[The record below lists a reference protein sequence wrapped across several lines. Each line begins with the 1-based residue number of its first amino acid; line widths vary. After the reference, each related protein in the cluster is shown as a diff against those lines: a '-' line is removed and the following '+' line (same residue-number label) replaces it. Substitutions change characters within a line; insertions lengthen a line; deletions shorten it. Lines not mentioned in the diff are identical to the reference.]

1 MIRQK
6 IYDIVELKEVNSLAS
21 RLYNQFMLILV
32 VISMLPL
39 AFKEDYEIFAIT
51 DVVVVSVFILDY
63 LLNWLTADI
72 RFGQRGIWPFIRY
85 PFSLP
90 VIVDMLSILPALAFI
105 HDGFRLLRITRGL
118 RILRMLSVFKLV
130 HHSQNMVLVVRTLK
144 ESRDSLLA
152 VGYLAVGYILA
163 HHLQRRAPDL
173 PHLFRCPLLGYRLPH
188 HRGLWRYLPRL
199 HHRPLCHHV
208 LLPPRHSPHRPPRR
222 YRHRR
227 LPQRPPIPPEP
238 GQGEVGTYSNRGSDA
253 SNNFIIM
260 DARERSSASQSTLS
274 VKLLVFE

>member
-6 IYDIVELKEVNSLAS
+6 IFDIVELKEVNSLAS

-51 DVVVVSVFILDY
+51 DVVVVSVFIVDY

-90 VIVDMLSILPALAFI
+90 GIVDMLSILPALAFI

-118 RILRMLSVFKLV
+118 RILRMLAVFKMV

-152 VGYLAVGYILA
+152 VGYLAVGYILVSSLIIFNVEPQTFPTFFDA
-163 HHLQRRAPDL
+163 LYWATVSLTTVGYGDIYPVSTIG
-173 PHLFRCPLLGYRLPH
+173 RCVTMFSSLLGIALIALPA
-188 HRGLWRYLPRL
+188 GIVTAGYLNAL
-199 HHRPLCHHV
+199 
-208 LLPPRHSPHRPPRR
+208 
-222 YRHRR
+222 
-227 LPQRPPIPPEP
+227 
-238 GQGEVGTYSNRGSDA
+238 
-253 SNNFIIM
+253 
-260 DARERSSASQSTLS
+260 QSLQNQN
-274 VKLLVFE
+274 KEK

>member
-51 DVVVVSVFILDY
+51 DVVVVSVFIVDY

-90 VIVDMLSILPALAFI
+90 GIVDMLSILPALAFI

-118 RILRMLSVFKLV
+118 RILRMLAVFKLV

-152 VGYLAVGYILA
+152 VGYLAVGYILVSSLIIFNVEPQTFPSFFDA
-163 HHLQRRAPDL
+163 LYWATVSLTTVGYGDIYPVSTIG
-173 PHLFRCPLLGYRLPH
+173 RCVTMFSSLLGIALIALPA
-188 HRGLWRYLPRL
+188 GIVTAGYLNAL
-199 HHRPLCHHV
+199 
-208 LLPPRHSPHRPPRR
+208 
-222 YRHRR
+222 
-227 LPQRPPIPPEP
+227 
-238 GQGEVGTYSNRGSDA
+238 
-253 SNNFIIM
+253 
-260 DARERSSASQSTLS
+260 QSLQNHN
-274 VKLLVFE
+274 KEK

>member
-39 AFKEDYEIFAIT
+39 AFKEDYAIFAIT
-51 DVVVVSVFILDY
+51 DVVVVSVFIIDY
-63 LLNWLTADI
+63 LLNWMTADI
-72 RFGQRGIWPFIRY
+72 RFGKHGIWPFIRY

-90 VIVDMLSILPALAFI
+90 GIVDMLSILPALAFI

-130 HHSQNMVLVVRTLK
+130 HHSQNMILVVRTLR

-152 VGYLAVGYILA
+152 VGYLAAGYIMVSSLVIFNVEPQTFPSFFDALYWATVSLTTVGYGDIY
-163 HHLQRRAPDL
+163 PVSTIG
-173 PHLFRCPLLGYRLPH
+173 RCVTMFSSLLGIALIALPA
-188 HRGLWRYLPRL
+188 GIITAGYMNALQSL
-199 HHRPLCHHV
+199 
-208 LLPPRHSPHRPPRR
+208 
-222 YRHRR
+222 
-227 LPQRPPIPPEP
+227 QN
-238 GQGEVGTYSNRGSDA
+238 QGKE
-253 SNNFIIM
+253 
-260 DARERSSASQSTLS
+260 
-274 VKLLVFE
+274 K

>member
-39 AFKEDYEIFAIT
+39 AFKEDYAIFSIT
-51 DVVVVSVFILDY
+51 DVVVVSVFIVDY

-90 VIVDMLSILPALAFI
+90 GIVDMLSILPALAFI

-118 RILRMLSVFKLV
+118 RILRMLAVFKMV

-152 VGYLAVGYILA
+152 VGYLAVGYILVSSLIIFNVEPQTFPTFFDA
-163 HHLQRRAPDL
+163 LYWATVSLTTVGYGDIYPVSTIG
-173 PHLFRCPLLGYRLPH
+173 RCVTMFSSLLGIALIALPA
-188 HRGLWRYLPRL
+188 GIVTAGYLNAL
-199 HHRPLCHHV
+199 QSL
-208 LLPPRHSPHRPPRR
+208 
-222 YRHRR
+222 
-227 LPQRPPIPPEP
+227 QN
-238 GQGEVGTYSNRGSDA
+238 QGKE
-253 SNNFIIM
+253 
-260 DARERSSASQSTLS
+260 
-274 VKLLVFE
+274 K

>member
-6 IYDIVELKEVNSLAS
+6 IFDIVELKEVNSLAS

-51 DVVVVSVFILDY
+51 DIVVVSVFIVDY

-72 RFGQRGIWPFIRY
+72 RFAQRGIWPFIRY

-90 VIVDMLSILPALAFI
+90 GIVDMLSILPALAFI

-118 RILRMLSVFKLV
+118 RILRMLAVFKMV

-152 VGYLAVGYILA
+152 VGYLAVGYILVSSLIIFNVEPQTFPTFFDA
-163 HHLQRRAPDL
+163 LYWATVSLTTVGYGDIYPVSTIG
-173 PHLFRCPLLGYRLPH
+173 RCVTMFSSLLGIALIALPA
-188 HRGLWRYLPRL
+188 GIVTAGYLNAL
-199 HHRPLCHHV
+199 QSL
-208 LLPPRHSPHRPPRR
+208 
-222 YRHRR
+222 
-227 LPQRPPIPPEP
+227 QN
-238 GQGEVGTYSNRGSDA
+238 QGKE
-253 SNNFIIM
+253 
-260 DARERSSASQSTLS
+260 
-274 VKLLVFE
+274 K

>member
-39 AFKEDYEIFAIT
+39 AFKEDYAIFAIT
-51 DVVVVSVFILDY
+51 DIVVVSVFIVDY
-63 LLNWLTADI
+63 LLNWFTADI

-90 VIVDMLSILPALAFI
+90 GIVDMLSILPALAFI

-118 RILRMLSVFKLV
+118 RILRMLAVFKMV

-152 VGYLAVGYILA
+152 VGYLAVGYILVSSLIIFNVE
-163 HHLQRRAPDL
+163 LQTFPTFFDALYWATVSLTTVGYGDIYPVSTL
-173 PHLFRCPLLGYRLPH
+173 GRCVTMFSSLLGIALIALPA
-188 HRGLWRYLPRL
+188 GIVTAGYLNAL
-199 HHRPLCHHV
+199 QSL
-208 LLPPRHSPHRPPRR
+208 
-222 YRHRR
+222 
-227 LPQRPPIPPEP
+227 QN
-238 GQGEVGTYSNRGSDA
+238 QGKE
-253 SNNFIIM
+253 
-260 DARERSSASQSTLS
+260 
-274 VKLLVFE
+274 K

>member
-21 RLYNQFMLILV
+21 RLYNQFMLVLV
-32 VISMLPL
+32 IISMLPL

-51 DVVVVSVFILDY
+51 DIVVVTVFIVDY
-63 LLNWLTADI
+63 LLNWMTADI

-90 VIVDMLSILPALAFI
+90 GIVDMLSILPALAFI

-118 RILRMLSVFKLV
+118 RILRMFAVFKMV

-152 VGYLAVGYILA
+152 VGYLAVGYILVSSLIIFNVEPQTFPSFFDA
-163 HHLQRRAPDL
+163 LYWATVSLTTVGYGDIYPVSTIG
-173 PHLFRCPLLGYRLPH
+173 RCVTMFSSLLGIALIALPA
-188 HRGLWRYLPRL
+188 GIITAGYMNALQSL
-199 HHRPLCHHV
+199 
-208 LLPPRHSPHRPPRR
+208 
-222 YRHRR
+222 
-227 LPQRPPIPPEP
+227 QN
-238 GQGEVGTYSNRGSDA
+238 QGKE
-253 SNNFIIM
+253 
-260 DARERSSASQSTLS
+260 
-274 VKLLVFE
+274 K

>member
-39 AFKEDYEIFAIT
+39 AFKEDYAIFAIT
-51 DVVVVSVFILDY
+51 DVVVVSVFIVDY
-63 LLNWLTADI
+63 LLNWFTADI
-72 RFGQRGIWPFIRY
+72 RFGQRGILPFIRY

-90 VIVDMLSILPALAFI
+90 GIVDMLSILPALAFI

-118 RILRMLSVFKLV
+118 RILRMLAVFKMV

-152 VGYLAVGYILA
+152 VGYLAVGYILVSA
-163 HHLQRRAPDL
+163 LVIFNVEPQTFPTFFDALYWATVSLTTVGYGDIYPVSTIG
-173 PHLFRCPLLGYRLPH
+173 RCVTMFSSLLGIALIALPA
-188 HRGLWRYLPRL
+188 GIVTAGYLNAL
-199 HHRPLCHHV
+199 QSL
-208 LLPPRHSPHRPPRR
+208 
-222 YRHRR
+222 
-227 LPQRPPIPPEP
+227 QN
-238 GQGEVGTYSNRGSDA
+238 QGKE
-253 SNNFIIM
+253 
-260 DARERSSASQSTLS
+260 
-274 VKLLVFE
+274 K

>member
-1 MIRQK
+1 M
-6 IYDIVELKEVNSLAS
+6 AS

-39 AFKEDYEIFAIT
+39 AFKEDYAIFAIT

-85 PFSLP
+85 PCSLP
-90 VIVDMLSILPALAFI
+90 GIVDMLSILPALAFI

-118 RILRMLSVFKLV
+118 RILRMLAVFKMV

-152 VGYLAVGYILA
+152 VGYLAVGYILVSSLIIFNVEPQTFPTFFDA
-163 HHLQRRAPDL
+163 LYWATVSLTTVGYGDIYPVSTL
-173 PHLFRCPLLGYRLPH
+173 GRCVTMFSSLLGIALIALPA
-188 HRGLWRYLPRL
+188 GIVTAGYLNAL
-199 HHRPLCHHV
+199 QSL
-208 LLPPRHSPHRPPRR
+208 
-222 YRHRR
+222 
-227 LPQRPPIPPEP
+227 QN
-238 GQGEVGTYSNRGSDA
+238 QGKE
-253 SNNFIIM
+253 
-260 DARERSSASQSTLS
+260 
-274 VKLLVFE
+274 K

>member
-51 DVVVVSVFILDY
+51 DIVVVSVFIVDY

-90 VIVDMLSILPALAFI
+90 GIVDMLSILPALAFI

-118 RILRMLSVFKLV
+118 RILRMLAVFKMV

-152 VGYLAVGYILA
+152 VGYLAVGYILVSSLIIFNVEPQTFPTFFDA
-163 HHLQRRAPDL
+163 LYWATVSLTTVGYGDIYPVSTIG
-173 PHLFRCPLLGYRLPH
+173 RCVTMFSSLLGIALIALPA
-188 HRGLWRYLPRL
+188 GIVTAGYLNAL
-199 HHRPLCHHV
+199 QSL
-208 LLPPRHSPHRPPRR
+208 
-222 YRHRR
+222 
-227 LPQRPPIPPEP
+227 QN
-238 GQGEVGTYSNRGSDA
+238 QGKE
-253 SNNFIIM
+253 
-260 DARERSSASQSTLS
+260 
-274 VKLLVFE
+274 K

>member
-39 AFKEDYEIFAIT
+39 AFKEDYAIFAIT
-51 DVVVVSVFILDY
+51 DMVVVSVFIIDY

-72 RFGQRGIWPFIRY
+72 RFGQRGIWPFLRY

-90 VIVDMLSILPALAFI
+90 GIVDMLSILPALAFI

-144 ESRDSLLA
+144 ESRDSLMA
-152 VGYLAVGYILA
+152 VGYLAAGYILVSA
-163 HHLQRRAPDL
+163 LVIFNVEPQTFPSFFDALYWATVSLTTVGYGDIYPVSTIG
-173 PHLFRCPLLGYRLPH
+173 RCVTMFSSLLGIALIALPA
-188 HRGLWRYLPRL
+188 GIVTAGYLNAL
-199 HHRPLCHHV
+199 
-208 LLPPRHSPHRPPRR
+208 
-222 YRHRR
+222 
-227 LPQRPPIPPEP
+227 
-238 GQGEVGTYSNRGSDA
+238 
-253 SNNFIIM
+253 
-260 DARERSSASQSTLS
+260 QSLQNQN
-274 VKLLVFE
+274 KEK

>member
-39 AFKEDYEIFAIT
+39 AFKEDYAIFAIT
-51 DVVVVSVFILDY
+51 DMVVVFVFIIDY

-72 RFGQRGIWPFIRY
+72 RFGQRGIWPFLRY

-90 VIVDMLSILPALAFI
+90 GIVDMLSILPALAFI

-118 RILRMLSVFKLV
+118 RILRMLAVFKMV

-152 VGYLAVGYILA
+152 VGYLAAGYILVSA
-163 HHLQRRAPDL
+163 LVIFNVEPQTFPTFFDALYWATVSLTTVGYGDIYPVSTIG
-173 PHLFRCPLLGYRLPH
+173 RCVTMFSSLLGIALIALPA
-188 HRGLWRYLPRL
+188 GIVTAGYLNAL
-199 HHRPLCHHV
+199 QSL
-208 LLPPRHSPHRPPRR
+208 
-222 YRHRR
+222 
-227 LPQRPPIPPEP
+227 QN
-238 GQGEVGTYSNRGSDA
+238 QGKGR
-253 SNNFIIM
+253 
-260 DARERSSASQSTLS
+260 
-274 VKLLVFE
+274 

>member
-39 AFKEDYEIFAIT
+39 AFKEDYAIFAIT
-51 DVVVVSVFILDY
+51 DVVVVSVFIIDY
-63 LLNWLTADI
+63 LLNWMTADI
-72 RFGQRGIWPFIRY
+72 RFGKHGIWPFIRY

-90 VIVDMLSILPALAFI
+90 GIVDMLSILPALAFI

-130 HHSQNMVLVVRTLK
+130 HHSQNMILVVRTLR

-152 VGYLAVGYILA
+152 VGYLAAGYILVSSLVIFNVEPQTFPSFFDA
-163 HHLQRRAPDL
+163 LYWATVSLTTVGYGDIYPVSTIG
-173 PHLFRCPLLGYRLPH
+173 RCVTMFSSLLGIALIALPA
-188 HRGLWRYLPRL
+188 GIITAGYMNALQSL
-199 HHRPLCHHV
+199 
-208 LLPPRHSPHRPPRR
+208 
-222 YRHRR
+222 
-227 LPQRPPIPPEP
+227 QN
-238 GQGEVGTYSNRGSDA
+238 QGKE
-253 SNNFIIM
+253 
-260 DARERSSASQSTLS
+260 
-274 VKLLVFE
+274 K

>member
-21 RLYNQFMLILV
+21 RLYNQFMLVLV

-51 DVVVVSVFILDY
+51 DVVVVSVFIVDY

-90 VIVDMLSILPALAFI
+90 GIVDMLSILPALAFI

-118 RILRMLSVFKLV
+118 RILRMLAVFKMV

-152 VGYLAVGYILA
+152 VGYLAVGYILVSSLIIFNVEPQTFPTFFDA
-163 HHLQRRAPDL
+163 LYWATVSLTTVGYGDIYPVSTIG
-173 PHLFRCPLLGYRLPH
+173 RCVTMFSSLLGIALIALPA
-188 HRGLWRYLPRL
+188 GIVTAGYLNAL
-199 HHRPLCHHV
+199 QSL
-208 LLPPRHSPHRPPRR
+208 
-222 YRHRR
+222 
-227 LPQRPPIPPEP
+227 QN
-238 GQGEVGTYSNRGSDA
+238 QGKG
-253 SNNFIIM
+253 
-260 DARERSSASQSTLS
+260 
-274 VKLLVFE
+274 K

>member
-39 AFKEDYEIFAIT
+39 AFKEDYAIFAIT

-72 RFGQRGIWPFIRY
+72 RFGQRGIWPFLRY
-85 PFSLP
+85 PFSLTG
-90 VIVDMLSILPALAFI
+90 IVDMLSILPALAFI

-118 RILRMLSVFKLV
+118 RILRMLAVFKMV

-152 VGYLAVGYILA
+152 VGYLAAGYILVSA
-163 HHLQRRAPDL
+163 LVIFNVEPQTFPTFFDALYWATVSLTTVGYGDIYPVSTIG
-173 PHLFRCPLLGYRLPH
+173 RCVTMFSSLLGIALIALPA
-188 HRGLWRYLPRL
+188 GIVTAGYLNAL
-199 HHRPLCHHV
+199 QSL
-208 LLPPRHSPHRPPRR
+208 
-222 YRHRR
+222 
-227 LPQRPPIPPEP
+227 QN
-238 GQGEVGTYSNRGSDA
+238 QGKE
-253 SNNFIIM
+253 
-260 DARERSSASQSTLS
+260 
-274 VKLLVFE
+274 K

>member
-39 AFKEDYEIFAIT
+39 AFKEDYAIFAIT
-51 DVVVVSVFILDY
+51 DVVVVSVFIIDY
-63 LLNWLTADI
+63 LLNWITADI
-72 RFGQRGIWPFIRY
+72 RFGQRGIWSFVRY

-90 VIVDMLSILPALAFI
+90 GIVDMLSILPALAFI

-118 RILRMLSVFKLV
+118 RILRMLSVFKMV

-152 VGYLAVGYILA
+152 VGYLAAGYILVSSLVIFNVEPQTFPSFFDA
-163 HHLQRRAPDL
+163 LYWATVSLTTVGYGDIYPVSTIG
-173 PHLFRCPLLGYRLPH
+173 RCVTMFSSLLGIALIALPA
-188 HRGLWRYLPRL
+188 GIITAGYMNALQSL
-199 HHRPLCHHV
+199 
-208 LLPPRHSPHRPPRR
+208 
-222 YRHRR
+222 
-227 LPQRPPIPPEP
+227 QN
-238 GQGEVGTYSNRGSDA
+238 QGKE
-253 SNNFIIM
+253 
-260 DARERSSASQSTLS
+260 
-274 VKLLVFE
+274 K

>member
-39 AFKEDYEIFAIT
+39 AFKDDYAIFAIT
-51 DVVVVSVFILDY
+51 DVVVVSVFIVDY
-63 LLNWLTADI
+63 LLNWMTADI

-90 VIVDMLSILPALAFI
+90 GIVDMLSILPALAFI

-130 HHSQNMVLVVRTLK
+130 HHSQNMILVVRTLR

-152 VGYLAVGYILA
+152 VGYLAAGYILVSSLVIFNVEPQTFPSFFDA
-163 HHLQRRAPDL
+163 LYWATVSLTTVGYGDIYPVSTIG
-173 PHLFRCPLLGYRLPH
+173 RCVTMFSSLLGIALIALPA
-188 HRGLWRYLPRL
+188 G
-199 HHRPLCHHV
+199 
-208 LLPPRHSPHRPPRR
+208 
-222 YRHRR
+222 
-227 LPQRPPIPPEP
+227 
-238 GQGEVGTYSNRGSDA
+238 
-253 SNNFIIM
+253 IITAGYM
-260 DARERSSASQSTLS
+260 NALQSLQNHT
-274 VKLLVFE
+274 KEK

>member
-39 AFKEDYEIFAIT
+39 AFKEDYAIFAIT
-51 DVVVVSVFILDY
+51 DMVVVSVFIIDY

-90 VIVDMLSILPALAFI
+90 GIVDMLSILPALAFI

-118 RILRMLSVFKLV
+118 RILRMLAVFKLV

-144 ESRDSLLA
+144 ESRDSLMA
-152 VGYLAVGYILA
+152 VGYLAAGYILVSA
-163 HHLQRRAPDL
+163 LVIFNVEPQTFPSFFDALYWATVSLTTVGYGDIYPVSTIG
-173 PHLFRCPLLGYRLPH
+173 RCVTMFSSLLGIALIALPA
-188 HRGLWRYLPRL
+188 GIVTAGYLNAL
-199 HHRPLCHHV
+199 
-208 LLPPRHSPHRPPRR
+208 
-222 YRHRR
+222 
-227 LPQRPPIPPEP
+227 
-238 GQGEVGTYSNRGSDA
+238 
-253 SNNFIIM
+253 
-260 DARERSSASQSTLS
+260 QSLQNQN
-274 VKLLVFE
+274 KEK

>member
-51 DVVVVSVFILDY
+51 DIVVVSVFIVDY

-90 VIVDMLSILPALAFI
+90 GIVDMLSILPALAFI

-144 ESRDSLLA
+144 ESRDSLMA
-152 VGYLAVGYILA
+152 VGYLAAGYILVSA
-163 HHLQRRAPDL
+163 LVIFNVEPQTFPSFFDALYWATVSLTTVGYGDIYPVSTIG
-173 PHLFRCPLLGYRLPH
+173 RCVTMFSSLLGIALIALPA
-188 HRGLWRYLPRL
+188 GIVTAGYLNAL
-199 HHRPLCHHV
+199 
-208 LLPPRHSPHRPPRR
+208 
-222 YRHRR
+222 
-227 LPQRPPIPPEP
+227 
-238 GQGEVGTYSNRGSDA
+238 
-253 SNNFIIM
+253 
-260 DARERSSASQSTLS
+260 QSLQNQN
-274 VKLLVFE
+274 KEK

>member
-51 DVVVVSVFILDY
+51 DVVVVSVFIVDY

-72 RFGQRGIWPFIRY
+72 RFGQRGIWPFLRY

-90 VIVDMLSILPALAFI
+90 GIVDLLSILPALAFI

-144 ESRDSLLA
+144 ESRDSLMA
-152 VGYLAVGYILA
+152 VGYLAAGYILVST
-163 HHLQRRAPDL
+163 LVIFNVE
-173 PHLFRCPLLGYRLPH
+173 PHTFPTFFDALYWATVSLTTVGYGDIYPVSTIGRCVTMFSSLLGIALIALPA
-188 HRGLWRYLPRL
+188 GIVTAGYLNAL
-199 HHRPLCHHV
+199 QSL
-208 LLPPRHSPHRPPRR
+208 
-222 YRHRR
+222 
-227 LPQRPPIPPEP
+227 QN
-238 GQGEVGTYSNRGSDA
+238 QGKE
-253 SNNFIIM
+253 
-260 DARERSSASQSTLS
+260 
-274 VKLLVFE
+274 K